1 MDITKFTVKE
11 LNEKLDNKEITAF
24 EIYEAYM
31 NNILEKDQEIG
42 TFLSLNKYDLEDEN
56 KSREEKIKEY
66 NLKYRIPIG
75 IKDNIAVED
84 LKLTCSSKMLEK
96 YISPYDASVIKLL
109 KDNNSYIIGKNN
121 LDEFASGIS
130 TQSSSILKTFNPVD
144 LTRIPG
150 GSSGGSAAAVAA
162 EFVPWA
168 LGTDTGGSVRQP
180 AAYCGIVG
188 FKPSF
193 GLISKYGVIPLAS
206 SFDHIGTFTKNVED
220 ASILMNMITVK
231 TDEDKDSNTI
241 VLNKDYT
248 KNLNNSIKGKKIGV
262 VRELIDLSSDIVKEK
277 FQKAINVFE
286 KLGVIVEDI
295 EIPYL
300 NESVLIYQILSYAE
314 ASSNLERYDGV
325 RYGLRGEGD
334 TYESSLIDART
345 KGFGIEIKKRIILG
359 SYVLQ
364 KENYDKYYLKS
375 AKIRRKIVEYL
386 SSIFKEYDAIILP
399 TTPDVAPKVEEL
411 KDVNITNIDKCVVL
425 ANIAGIPAISIPIDK
440 SNDLPIGLQIMGK
453 FLNDDLVLNIA
464 NIYEKNI

>member
-144 LTRIPG
+144 LTRISG

-386 SSIFKEYDAIILP
+386 SSIFKEYDAIIMP
-399 TTPDVAPKVEEL
+399 TAPDIAPKVEEL